1 MTTPFKR
8 VMDEKRRLI
17 WPLTVAL
24 LLNVVLFAIVVFPLS
39 RKVATGEQQASAA
52 ETALLTAKRDYSNA
66 RQTVTGKTQAD
77 AELAKFYKDVLPP
90 DLSGA
95 RRITYL
101 RIPQLAQRTNLRLE
115 TQSSAPSLLRGGDL
129 GKLTQQAVLRGEY
142 RDIRRFIHQLETA
155 PEFLVLERVELSQ
168 NENDTDKG
176 ITVTIQVATY
186 FRVGG
191 DGN

>member
-1 MTTPFKR
+1 MTTPFRR

-17 WPLTVAL
+17 WPLVIAL
-24 LLNVVLFAIVVFPLS
+24 AANAVLFALVVFPLS
-39 RKVATGEQQASAA
+39 TKVASGEQEAAAA
-52 ETALLTAKRDYSNA
+52 ETALLTAKRDYANA
-66 RQTVTGKTQAD
+66 RETVTGKTQAD
-77 AELAKFYKDVLPP
+77 TELAKFYKEVLPP

-115 TQSSAPSLLRGGDL
+115 TQSSSPSEVRGGDL
-129 GKLTQQAVLRGEY
+129 GKLTLQAVLKGEY
-142 RDIRRFIHQLETA
+142 RDIRRFIHELETA
-155 PEFLVLERVELSQ
+155 PEFLVLEHVELTQ
-168 NENDTDKG
+168 NENDADKG

-186 FRVGG
+186 FRAGG

>member
-1 MTTPFKR
+1 MTTPFRR
-8 VMDEKRRLI
+8 VMEEKRRLI
-17 WPLTVAL
+17 WPLVIAL
-24 LLNVVLFAIVVFPLS
+24 ALNAVLFALVEYPLS
-39 RKVATGEQQASAA
+39 RKVASGEQDAAAA
-52 ETALLTAKRDYSNA
+52 ETALLTAKRDYANA

-115 TQSSAPSLLRGGDL
+115 TQSSAPSEVKGGEL
-129 GKLTQQAVLRGEY
+129 GKLTQQAVLKGDY

-155 PEFLVLERVELSQ
+155 PEFLVLEHVELTQ
-168 NENDTDKG
+168 NENDADKG

-186 FRVGG
+186 FRAGG
-191 DGN
+191 NGN

>member
-155 PEFLVLERVELSQ
+155 PEFLVLEHVELTQ
-168 NENDTDKG
+168 NENETDKG
-176 ITVTIQVATY
+176 VTVAIQVATY
-186 FRVGG
+186 FRAGG